1 MPASWKM
8 RWCLFAS
15 VDLRGPLPIELRDQ
29 AAAPGDGIVAEPVPH
44 RIHRLVDLAT
54 EWAGTAEQVALKNL
68 AGLDEIMGADAD
80 SGGRNARRPRG
91 QGEVRRSE
99 TSPQPIAWRSS
110 DDERG

>member
-1 MPASWKM
+1 MPGSWEK

-15 VDLRGPLPIELRDQ
+15 IGLRGPLPIELRDQ

-54 EWAGTAEQVALKNL
+54 EWAGTAEQVALAHL

-80 SGGRNARRPRG
+80 QAEGTPVGLAGEERFGGP
-91 QGEVRRSE
+91 ELS
-99 TSPQPIAWRSS
+99 SP
-110 DDERG
+110 D